1 MMRGWGNHL
10 KIKEGNIFK
19 ELKINNEITAGEL
32 RLIDDKGV
40 GLGVVSLAQGLKLAD
55 EKEMDLVMINES
67 SNPPVVK
74 IVDYSKYRYEA
85 IKKEKEQ
92 KQEQRKNMIKLKE
105 VQLSL
110 AIQENEIAFKLN
122 SARKFIM
129 DGDKVKVC
137 INRIK
142 GRKVQL
148 ADKGVSVVGAFAER
162 MADIADIETPVTKSG
177 MAGKGI
183 NIITILTPK
192 KKK

>member
-1 MMRGWGNHL
+1 M
-10 KIKEGNIFK
+10 
-19 ELKINNEITAGEL
+19 
-32 RLIDDKGV
+32 
-40 GLGVVSLAQGLKLAD
+40 
-55 EKEMDLVMINES
+55 
-67 SNPPVVK
+67 VK
-74 IVDYSKYRYEA
+74 I
-85 IKKEKEQ
+85 
-92 KQEQRKNMIKLKE
+92 KE

-122 SARKFIM
+122 SARKFIA

-148 ADKGVSVVGAFAER
+148 AEKGINVVQQFADR
-162 MADIADIETPVTKSG
+162 MADIADIETPVAKSG

-183 NIITILTPK
+183 NIITILAPK